1 MARKSSS
8 SGVVWQV
15 LAPVLRWPLASPRR
29 LGLMVVAVVAAL
41 LLVSLV
47 NGRST
52 GQAAPSSTPP
62 TTSATETATPS
73 TSVTSSG
80 VEGLP
85 GSTPTAPG
93 ATHTGSDADQPA
105 AAVSDRYVT
114 VAHDFVVT
122 YLAVGSTDPATWQ
135 QQIKP
140 LVSDGL
146 DPGMLAIDP
155 TRVTTASL
163 TSVHGVSPASDGGG
177 IAEATLSNNQA
188 LDVTVASTPEGALVV
203 VAFAPHA

>member
-29 LGLMVVAVVAAL
+29 LGLMVLAVVAAL

-52 GQAAPSSTPP
+52 GQAAPTSSPP
-62 TTSATETATPS
+62 TTSTTETATPS
-73 TSVTSSG
+73 TSVTSSA

-122 YLAVGSTDPATWQ
+122 YLAAGSTDPTTWQ

-140 LVSDGL
+140 LVSDAL
-146 DPGMLAIDP
+146 YPGMVAIDP

>member
-1 MARKSSS
+1 M
-8 SGVVWQV
+8 
-15 LAPVLRWPLASPRR
+15 
-29 LGLMVVAVVAAL
+29 
-41 LLVSLV
+41 
-47 NGRST
+47 
-52 GQAAPSSTPP
+52 
-62 TTSATETATPS
+62 
-73 TSVTSSG
+73 
-80 VEGLP
+80 
-85 GSTPTAPG
+85 
-93 ATHTGSDADQPA
+93 
-105 AAVSDRYVT
+105 SDRYVT

-122 YLAVGSTDPATWQ
+122 YLAVGSTDQATWQ

-140 LVSDGL
+140 LVSDAL
-146 DPGMLAIDP
+146 YPGMVAIDP